1 MQKRWT
7 TPEAIDREL
16 QYHSPSDKARP
27 VHEEVREMVR
37 AVAHRF
43 NDLLPESP
51 ARPRPSVTCVPRCGR
66 PTVPWPATGTTPSG
80 TRRHRPAAPRERR
93 PAAGR

>member
-7 TPEAIDREL
+7 TPEAIDREF

-51 ARPRPSVTCVPRCGR
+51 RKTEAIGYLRSAMWAANSAVACYGDDPEWSP
-66 PTVPWPATGTTPSG
+66 PAPPGGT
-80 TRRHRPAAPRERR
+80 A
-93 PAAGR
+93 

>member
-7 TPEAIDREL
+7 TPEAIDREF

-51 ARPRPSVTCVPRCGR
+51 RKTEAIGHLRTAMWAANSAVACYGDDPEWNP
-66 PTVPWPATGTTPSG
+66 PAPPGGS
-80 TRRHRPAAPRERR
+80 A
-93 PAAGR
+93 

>member
-7 TPEAIDREL
+7 TPEATDREF

-37 AVAHRF
+37 AVAHHL

-51 ARPRPSVTCVPRCGR
+51 RKTEAIGHLRTAMWAANSAVACYGDDPEWNP
-66 PTVPWPATGTTPSG
+66 PAPPGGTT
-80 TRRHRPAAPRERR
+80 
-93 PAAGR
+93 